1 MSTNTLPRKAS
12 LPPTKFTR
20 SKGICR
26 KAHKI
31 VIYGVGGI
39 GKTELASRAP
49 NPLFIDLEGGSLD
62 MDVQRQDG
70 IQSWADLREFLAVGD
85 FTGIDTLIIDSGTK
99 AEELCVEYVIATVPH
114 EKQGVPIKRLTDYG
128 YSKGTEHVYTEYV
141 KLLGD
146 LERHWRDGR
155 NVVIICHETVAKVP
169 NPTGE
174 DFTRYQPRLQAV
186 ANGNIAAK
194 VKEWADHVFFI
205 SYDATVQKK
214 KASGHG
220 SRTIY
225 CTETPSRVA
234 KVRGLNDTPIVY
246 NKGDRAIWDLIEG
259 NRVEHVVEDA
269 PELE

>member
-1 MSTNTLPRKAS
+1 MSTNTLPRKAVG
-12 LPPTKFTR
+12 PPKFAR
-20 SKGICR
+20 SSGIQR
-26 KAHKI
+26 KAHKV
-31 VIYGVGGI
+31 VIYGIGGI

-49 NPLFIDLEGGSLD
+49 KPLFIDLEGGSLD

-70 IQSWADLREFLAVGD
+70 IHTWADLREFLTVGD
-85 FTGIDTLIIDSGTK
+85 FNDIETIVIDSGTK
-99 AEELCVEYVIATVPH
+99 AEELCVEHVITTIRH
-114 EKQGVPIKRLTDYG
+114 EKQGVPITRLADYG
-128 YSKGTEHVYTEYV
+128 YSKGTEHVYTEFV

-146 LERHWRDGR
+146 LERHWRENR
-155 NVVIICHETVAKVP
+155 NIVMICHETIAKVP

-174 DFTRYQPRLQAV
+174 DFTRYQPRLQSV

-205 SYDATVQKK
+205 SYDATIQKK
-214 KASGHG
+214 KATGHG

-234 KVRGLNDTPIVY
+234 KVRGLPCDPIVY
-246 NKGDRAIWDLIEG
+246 NKGDRAIWDLIAG
-259 NRVEHVVEDA
+259 KSVEHVVEDA